1 MKSISRPA
9 DPPALRHTTLR
20 KVDSEHAVD
29 CRDWLAVEEP
39 LEIRLNY
46 SANGRRQGKTVSITM
61 RTPGQDRELAA
72 GFLFA
77 EGIIRTP
84 EEIAGIY
91 SAETP
96 GQAVNQILVEL
107 SEDIEP
113 DLPRLERRFF
123 ASSSCGVCGKAAIES
138 LDLDGMDVPAT
149 DSPVVH
155 QEILCRLPNALR
167 QRQAVFAQ
175 TGGLHAAALFSAEGE
190 LLDVREDV
198 GRHNAL
204 DKLIGAAFL
213 EKQLPLSRCVLLLS
227 GRVSFELMQKAV
239 AAGVPIVAAVG
250 APSSLAVDVARR
262 FQMTLA
268 GFLSES
274 RFNIYSGTRRIAGK
288 SVSE

>member
-1 MKSISRPA
+1 MKSVSRPA

-46 SANGRRQGKTVSITM
+46 SSKGRRQGKIVSITM
-61 RTPGQDRELAA
+61 RTPGQDRELAT
-72 GFLFA
+72 GLLFA
-77 EGIIRTP
+77 EGIVRTP
-84 EEIAGIY
+84 GEISGIY
-91 SAETP
+91 AD
-96 GQAVNQILVEL
+96 ANQILVEL
-107 SEDIEP
+107 SENVEP

-149 DSPVVH
+149 DSPVMH
-155 QEILCRLPNALR
+155 QEILCRLPDALR
-167 QRQAVFAQ
+167 ERQAAFAQ
-175 TGGLHAAALFSAEGE
+175 TGGLHAAALFSTAGE

-213 EKQLPLSRCVLLLS
+213 ENRLPLSRCVLLLS

-239 AAGVPIVAAVG
+239 AAGIPVVAAVG

-262 FQMTLA
+262 FQMTLV
-268 GFLSES
+268 GFLSAS

>member
-1 MKSISRPA
+1 MKS
-9 DPPALRHTTLR
+9 DPSSLRHTTLR
-20 KVDSEHAVD
+20 KVDSAHAAD

-46 SANGRRQGKTVSITM
+46 SSKGRRQGKIVSITM

-72 GFLFA
+72 GLLFA
-77 EGIIRTP
+77 EGIVRTP
-84 EEIAGIY
+84 GEISGIY
-91 SAETP
+91 AD
-96 GQAVNQILVEL
+96 ANQILVEL
-107 SEDIEP
+107 SENVEP

-149 DSPVVH
+149 DSPVMR
-155 QEILCRLPNALR
+155 QEILCRLPDALR
-167 QRQAVFAQ
+167 ERQAVFAQ
-175 TGGLHAAALFSAEGE
+175 TGGLHAAALFSTAGE

-213 EKQLPLSRCVLLLS
+213 ENRLPLSRCVLLLS

-239 AAGVPIVAAVG
+239 AAGIPVVAAVG

-262 FQMTLA
+262 FQMTLV
-268 GFLSES
+268 GFLSAS

>member
-1 MKSISRPA
+1 MKSVSRPA

-46 SANGRRQGKTVSITM
+46 SSKGRRGGKIVSITM
-61 RTPGQDRELAA
+61 RTPGQDRELAT
-72 GFLFA
+72 GLLFA
-77 EGIIRTP
+77 EGIVRTP
-84 EEIAGIY
+84 GEISGIY
-91 SAETP
+91 AD
-96 GQAVNQILVEL
+96 ANQILVEL
-107 SEDIEP
+107 SENVEP

-149 DSPVVH
+149 DSPVMR
-155 QEILCRLPNALR
+155 QEILCRLPDALR
-167 QRQAVFAQ
+167 ERQAAFAQ
-175 TGGLHAAALFSAEGE
+175 TGGLHAAALFSTAGE

-213 EKQLPLSRCVLLLS
+213 ENRLPLSRCVLLLS

-239 AAGVPIVAAVG
+239 AAGIPVVAAVG

-262 FQMTLA
+262 FQMTLV
-268 GFLSES
+268 GFLSAS

>member
-1 MKSISRPA
+1 MKSVSRPA

-46 SANGRRQGKTVSITM
+46 SSKGRRRGKIVSITM
-61 RTPGQDRELAA
+61 RTPGQDRELAT
-72 GFLFA
+72 GLLFA
-77 EGIIRTP
+77 EGIVRTP
-84 EEIAGIY
+84 GEISGIY
-91 SAETP
+91 AD
-96 GQAVNQILVEL
+96 ANQILVEL
-107 SEDIEP
+107 SENVEP

-149 DSPVVH
+149 DSPVMR
-155 QEILCRLPNALR
+155 QEILCRLPDALR
-167 QRQAVFAQ
+167 ERQAAFAQ
-175 TGGLHAAALFSAEGE
+175 TGGLHAAALFSTAGE

-213 EKQLPLSRCVLLLS
+213 ENRLPLSRCVLLLS

-239 AAGVPIVAAVG
+239 AAGIPVVAAVG

-262 FQMTLA
+262 FQMTLV
-268 GFLSES
+268 GFLSAS

>member
-1 MKSISRPA
+1 MDRIEKELLLMKSPSIPA

-20 KVDSEHAVD
+20 RVDSEHAMD

-46 SANGRRQGKTVSITM
+46 SANGRRQGKIVSITM

-77 EGIIRTP
+77 EGIVRTP
-84 EEIAGIY
+84 DEISGIY
-91 SAETP
+91 AD
-96 GQAVNQILVEL
+96 ANQILIEL
-107 SEDIEP
+107 SENVEP

-123 ASSSCGVCGKAAIES
+123 ASSSCGVCGKTAIES
-138 LDLDGMDVPAT
+138 LDLDGMEMPST
-149 DSPVVH
+149 DSLVMH
-155 QEILCRLPNALR
+155 QEILCRLPDALR

-175 TGGLHAAALFSAEGE
+175 TGGLHAAALFSVTGE
-190 LLDVREDV
+190 LLDAREDV

-213 EKQLPLSRCVLLLS
+213 DKQLPLSQCILLLS

-239 AAGVPIVAAVG
+239 AAGIPIVAAVG

-274 RFNIYSGTRRIAGK
+274 RFNIYSGTRRI
-288 SVSE
+288 VN

>member
-1 MKSISRPA
+1 MKSVSRPA

-46 SANGRRQGKTVSITM
+46 SAKGRRQGKIVSITM

-72 GFLFA
+72 GLLFA
-77 EGIIRTP
+77 EGIVRTP
-84 EEIAGIY
+84 GEISGIY
-91 SAETP
+91 AD
-96 GQAVNQILVEL
+96 ANQILVEL
-107 SEDIEP
+107 SENVEP

-149 DSPVVH
+149 DSPVMR
-155 QEILCRLPNALR
+155 QEILCRLPDALR
-167 QRQAVFAQ
+167 ERQAVFAQ
-175 TGGLHAAALFSAEGE
+175 TGGLHAAALFSTAGE

-239 AAGVPIVAAVG
+239 AAGIPVVAAVG

-262 FQMTLA
+262 FQMTLV
-268 GFLSES
+268 GFLSAS

>member
-1 MKSISRPA
+1 MKSVSRPA

-46 SANGRRQGKTVSITM
+46 SSKGRRQGKIVSITM

-72 GFLFA
+72 GLLFA
-77 EGIIRTP
+77 EGIVRTP
-84 EEIAGIY
+84 GEISGIY
-91 SAETP
+91 AD
-96 GQAVNQILVEL
+96 ANQILVEL
-107 SEDIEP
+107 SENVEP

-149 DSPVVH
+149 DSPVMR
-155 QEILCRLPNALR
+155 QEILCRLPDALR
-167 QRQAVFAQ
+167 ERQAVFAQ
-175 TGGLHAAALFSAEGE
+175 TGGLHAAALFSTAGE

-213 EKQLPLSRCVLLLS
+213 ENRLPLSRCVLLLS

-239 AAGVPIVAAVG
+239 AAGIPVVAAVG

-262 FQMTLA
+262 FQMTLV
-268 GFLSES
+268 GFLSAS
-274 RFNIYSGTRRIAGK
+274 RFNIYSGTRRIADK